1 MKLMWHYTMR
11 YKKYLVLNF
20 ICVFGF
26 ILIELGLPTILAR
39 MIDVGIRN
47 NDFDYVK
54 QQGIFM
60 IIITVIGIIM
70 NILLGYFGSR
80 ITTNIVAD
88 IRDDLFKKSKV
99 THTKNMKH

>member
-1 MKLMWHYTMR
+1 HFTMR
-11 YKKYLVLNF
+11 YKKFLFFNF
-20 ICVFGF
+20 ICILGF

-47 NDFDYVK
+47 DVFDYVK

-60 IIITVIGIIM
+60 IVITVFGIIL
-70 NILLGYFGSR
+70 NILLGFFGSR

-88 IRDDLFKKSKV
+88 IRD
-99 THTKNMKH
+99 